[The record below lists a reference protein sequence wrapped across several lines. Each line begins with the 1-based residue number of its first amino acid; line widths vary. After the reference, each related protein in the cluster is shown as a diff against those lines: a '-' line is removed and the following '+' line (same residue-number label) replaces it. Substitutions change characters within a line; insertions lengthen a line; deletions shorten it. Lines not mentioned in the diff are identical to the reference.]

1 MNYIVLD
8 LEFNQP
14 FSFKT
19 GKSYELNPECPF
31 EIIQI
36 GAVKL
41 NNNFEFI
48 EKFNYMIKP
57 EFYKRIHPYVEKI
70 TGITEKDLE
79 NKCYFKE
86 AFNAFLKFIGN
97 EDSVLCTWGID
108 DIKSLYRNI
117 VVHNINTELI
127 TNKYINV
134 QSYATKYLNY
144 EAGKTIGLKNAVTE
158 LNIEIES
165 KFHDA
170 LNDADYTAKI
180 FKIVKPNKISFDTFN
195 IMDLIR
201 KKSDKRIINNKALID
216 HFTKELGR
224 ELTCEEEKIIKK
236 AYKLGRNQVYDSIY
250 IKKAKSKKKNK

>member
-14 FSFKT
+14 FHFKS
-19 GKSYELNPECPF
+19 GKSSELNPECPF

-41 NNNFEFI
+41 NENFEVSNT
-48 EKFNYMIKP
+48 FNCMIKP
-57 EFYKRIHPYVEKI
+57 QFYKRIHPYVEKI
-70 TGITEKDLE
+70 TGIKEEDLKD
-79 NKCYFKE
+79 KVSFKE
-86 AFNAFLKFIGN
+86 AFEQFTKFIGD

-117 VVHNINTELI
+117 LVHNINIDLI

-134 QSYATKYLNY
+134 QAYATKYLNY

-158 LNIEIES
+158 LDIEIENS
-165 KFHDA
+165 FHDA

-180 FKIVKPNKISFDTFN
+180 FKIVKPKKMDYDTFN
-195 IMDLIR
+195 VMDLAR
-201 KKSDKRIINNKALID
+201 KKTGKRIINTKALME
-216 HFTKELGR
+216 HFISELGR
-224 ELTCEEEKIIKK
+224 EISDEEAKIIKM
-236 AYKLGRNQVYDSIY
+236 AYKLGRNQTFDSVY
-250 IKKAKSKKKNK
+250 IKKSK